1 MDGVVPVVIV
11 IGVLA
16 VPTAVMRLE
25 RVMRPANAG
34 VRAGDNNV
42 LAGESQRPY
51 LRRMR
56 VIDAG
61 FDRCRR
67 EVAKALPR

>member
-11 IGVLA
+11 IGVLT

-25 RVMRPANAG
+25 RVMRPAHAG
-34 VRAGDNNV
+34 VRRGDHN
-42 LAGESQRPY
+42 LLSCEPERPY
-51 LRRMR
+51 LGRMR

-61 FDRCRR
+61 FNRIRPL
-67 EVAKALPR
+67 KA